1 MIKVSVFKKLT
12 VVCKMT
18 WSRWK
23 LENLPKI
30 IFLSLCYRLQEVCG
44 RILKKKSIT
53 EVTKLN
59 AHEEEKRPS
68 ISYRILGVH
77 RAIIFSLNS
86 LNLAKRMSVK
96 WWSCVTK
103 ILFEYSLINLSFR
116 EDTTVMRTSESF
128 YFIRKNNGKSKNV
141 VVGKKKN
148 EPGRWANN
156 DGVYCITERR
166 ELT

>member
-1 MIKVSVFKKLT
+1 M
-12 VVCKMT
+12 
-18 WSRWK
+18 
-23 LENLPKI
+23 
-30 IFLSLCYRLQEVCG
+30 
-44 RILKKKSIT
+44 

-59 AHEEEKRPS
+59 AYEEEKRHS

-116 EDTTVMRTSESF
+116 EDTAVMRTSESF

-141 VVGKKKN
+141 EVGKKKKN

-156 DGVYCITERR
+156 DGGDCITERR
-166 ELT
+166 ELTKKNCQKATEKKKSQKTSKFK